1 MGPSILQAIMR
12 EPTRSYQDIYDPNR
26 PPSHRRQPGSSGFS
40 SPSTSR
46 PSSIR
51 SSGSAT
57 STQGPA
63 WVNGQWEWSN
73 FQGRKGLTG
82 GTRSLYTPSVV
93 GRSLGLGNQAR
104 AGGGAQSVRSAGGS
118 VYEGSEDGRSVTSG
132 ASASGSVRTF
142 MSAPGGG
149 AGERRTKKKGSSSRD
164 ASESAAAPAP
174 SGYDRASRSRSLSN
188 SSSTTALESR
198 RSSRFDT
205 APPVPK
211 SHSSRLGSNGGA
223 DQPSRRY
230 SSAVSSSS
238 STSPPL
244 RPSFPTS
251 PTLSSGSSPSRSKS
265 PRSHLSS
272 GATTPSLTSSSSS
285 ALSSEPRTPIYAVAD
300 PYLPVLTLEG
310 DKPRKVKKSR
320 SSKLVP
326 LETVQPVEPV
336 VEVETPVQ
344 EVRAPAAYPSEK
356 PTSDDATT
364 LPVPVPGRFY
374 SVDEIFGAAP
384 AGDVDDSSAKAA
396 PHEDKPPQQDADLPV
411 PSPFLAA
418 DPLPSPFLEA
428 APPLAPLK
436 PDADET
442 VDDATAAPGVPR
454 LKLTRTESEQS
465 RIGVRGSVELEV
477 DEGDKGDSP
486 AREKAVRRSMD
497 EVEEEDEDEDEDEAS
512 EDETGSSEYDEDEAP
527 TPEEPAPA
535 ARAPRVSA
543 SPAPAP
549 APAPP
554 VLARFV
560 KDKRARSGRPTQ
572 EPVVSRAPNLQPVYE
587 VVKSSKPSRSYAPS
601 SVSSFDAQPRSS
613 SPANSDLSASSSGSY
628 AYGASTDVPDW
639 LDRIRT
645 LGEPIQPLITSQGPQ
660 PKRQLNPPPH
670 WTVQQLR
677 AGGGSGSSVSS
688 NGSSN
693 GGRPSMPRPRSV
705 KSLRSRAK
713 VLEGLPEEAEA
724 EAEAVAADE
733 FDRRSV
739 LSTTATLSASPAWLR
754 KDGLSPAGSIRTSSS
769 SANGLSRT
777 SSLADRS
784 SSDVPAS
791 HRRARSM
798 DMERPRM
805 QALSPL
811 SRSTSTSTSASR
823 PASTKTSSSYDFESI
838 AASGPKPKGLAKFLQ
853 PPLASSKAVRE
864 PAPVVVRNPRTSSL
878 RASSLYEP
886 SSSRPSSLFDASP
899 APRRS
904 LEDESDDGRSVSGL
918 SMISVMSAPQLTPVR
933 PPKNP
938 ARRLSS
944 SSLIR
949 PAVPFPAESLMQP
962 PSRTQSPA
970 GSIRSDFERSAPSF
984 ASFDQR
990 TPRLSASF
998 SAVERPIMQRPVV
1011 APPPPAPPIT
1021 TAPPAES
1028 TVAPSDLTRST
1039 SLASRARPVSS
1050 YLPPSATSSTPT
1062 SLAIARRFDGK
1073 QQKTS
1078 RRFGLFRRSTDGD
1091 SGSKRRFE
1099 PTLDLTYDTLDA
1111 NFMRKRIRS
1120 DELVVEVIAAS
1131 VDRWDRERVFQLARG
1146 TNGVGFVPGRAVVGK
1161 VLEIGAEVRKVKKGE
1176 LVWGL
1181 SPLRK
1186 SGGLASLVI
1195 LSRDHVAAAPASL
1208 SPEISAALPSAAT
1221 SAMLI
1226 MQSLCDSL
1234 PKGSKVLVLNAHT
1247 GVGYLCLQL
1256 AHHYRPGVAGSRD
1269 LWMVAQCSMSVS
1281 DGETTL
1287 REAGATDV
1295 LREEPLAA
1303 INGLHEGSFDVVID
1317 TMGGRRLYDA
1327 SRRILHNSGRFIT
1340 TVGDELG
1347 ESDYNTSLRSL
1358 RRAFVRKDKKQISY
1372 WRVDADGDSREAVRD
1387 TLDKVRDVVD
1397 AGALKPRVESVLP
1410 MSEARRTF
1418 DEREAELEG
1427 VVVRVREV

>member
-93 GRSLGLGNQAR
+93 GRSLGLGHQAR

-118 VYEGSEDGRSVTSG
+118 IYDGSEDGRSVTSG

-142 MSAPGGG
+142 LSAPG
-149 AGERRTKKKGSSSRD
+149 GERRTKKKSSSSRD
-164 ASESAAAPAP
+164 AAPGSVASPAP

-198 RSSRFDT
+198 RSSRFDS
-205 APPVPK
+205 PPPLPK
-211 SHSSRLGSNGGA
+211 SQSSRLSSSGGA

-230 SSAVSSSS
+230 SSAVSTSS
-238 STSPPL
+238 STSAPV
-244 RPSFPTS
+244 RPSFPIS
-251 PTLSSGSSPSRSKS
+251 PTLSSSSSPSRSKS

-285 ALSSEPRTPIYAVAD
+285 ALSSEPRTPIHAVAD
-300 PYLPVLTLEG
+300 PYLPALALEG

-320 SSKLVP
+320 SSRLVP
-326 LETVQPVEPV
+326 LETVQAVEPAVAVEPPVE
-336 VEVETPVQ
+336 EIH
-344 EVRAPAAYPSEK
+344 APTAVPSET
-356 PTSDDATT
+356 PTSDNATIS
-364 LPVPVPGRFY
+364 PVLVPGRVY
-374 SVDEIFGAAP
+374 SVDEIFGSAPTGDVVNVSDKDAP
-384 AGDVDDSSAKAA
+384 AEGKLEQEAA
-396 PHEDKPPQQDADLPV
+396 LPA
-411 PSPFLAA
+411 PSPFLVA

-428 APPLAPLK
+428 APPLASHKLG
-436 PDADET
+436 PDAP
-442 VDDATAAPGVPR
+442 VDDTTATPAVPR

-477 DEGDKGDSP
+477 DEGDKGESP
-486 AREKAVRRSMD
+486 AREQPVRRSMD
-497 EVEEEDEDEDEDEAS
+497 EVEEEDEDEEEAS
-512 EDETGSSEYDEDEAP
+512 EDETESSEYDEDEAR
-527 TPEEPAPA
+527 TPEEPAQYA
-535 ARAPRVSA
+535 KAPRVSP

-587 VVKSSKPSRSYAPS
+587 VVKSSRPSRSYATS
-601 SVSSFDAQPRSS
+601 SVSSLDAQPRSS
-613 SPANSDLSASSSGSY
+613 SPANSDLSGTSSGSY

-645 LGEPIQPLITSQGPQ
+645 LGEPIQPLDTSQGPQ

-677 AGGGSGSSVSS
+677 SGGGSGSSVSS

-705 KSLRSRAK
+705 KSLRARAK

-739 LSTTATLSASPAWLR
+739 LSTTATLSASPAWVR

-784 SSDVPAS
+784 SSDTPAS

-798 DMERPRM
+798 DMERPRT

-823 PASTKTSSSYDFESI
+823 PASTKTSSSYDFEAI
-838 AASGPKPKGLAKFLQ
+838 AASGPKPKGFSKFLQ

-864 PAPVVVRNPRTSSL
+864 PTPVVVRNARTSSL

-886 SSSRPSSLFDASP
+886 FSSRPSSLYDASP

-970 GSIRSDFERSAPSF
+970 GSIRSDLERSAPSF

-998 SAVERPIMQRPVV
+998 SAVERPLMQRPVV
-1011 APPPPAPPIT
+1011 SPPPPAPPIT
-1021 TAPPAES
+1021 TAPLAES
-1028 TVAPSDLTRST
+1028 TIAASDITRST
-1039 SLASRARPVSS
+1039 SLASRTRPVSS
-1050 YLPPSATSSTPT
+1050 YLPPSATSATPT

-1091 SGSKRRFE
+1091 SGNKRRFE
-1099 PTLDLTYDTLDA
+1099 PSLDLTYDTLDA

-1120 DELVVEVIAAS
+1120 DELVVEVLAAS
-1131 VDRWDRERVFQLARG
+1131 VDRWDRERVWALARG

-1195 LSRDHVAAAPASL
+1195 FSRDHVAAAPTAL
-1208 SPEISAALPSAAT
+1208 SPELSAALPSAAT

-1269 LWMVAQCSMSVS
+1269 LWMVAQCPMSVS
-1281 DGETTL
+1281 DGEATL

-1397 AGALKPRVESVLP
+1397 AGALKPRVESVVP

>member
-93 GRSLGLGNQAR
+93 GRSLGLGGQAR
-104 AGGGAQSVRSAGGS
+104 AGTGAQSVRSAGGS
-118 VYEGSEDGRSVTSG
+118 IYEGSEDGRSVTSG

-142 MSAPGGG
+142 LSAPG
-149 AGERRTKKKGSSSRD
+149 GERRTKKKGTSSRD
-164 ASESAAAPAP
+164 AQGGVAAPPQP
-174 SGYDRASRSRSLSN
+174 SGYDRSSRSRSLSN
-188 SSSTTALESR
+188 SSSTTALEAR
-198 RSSRFDT
+198 RSSRFDS
-205 APPVPK
+205 APPLPK
-211 SHSSRLGSNGGA
+211 SQSSRLSSSGGA

-230 SSAVSSSS
+230 SSAGSTSS

-244 RPSFPTS
+244 RPSLPTS
-251 PTLSSGSSPSRSKS
+251 PTLSSSSSPSRSKS

-285 ALSSEPRTPIYAVAD
+285 ALSSEPRTPIHAVAD
-300 PYLPVLTLEG
+300 PYLPALALEA

-326 LETVQPVEPV
+326 LEAVQAVEPTAA
-336 VEVETPVQ
+336 VEPAVQ
-344 EVRAPAAYPSEK
+344 EIRAPAAASTEVCPPLPELTHVVRQLTELACAQT
-356 PTSDDATT
+356 PTSNDSTT
-364 LPVPVPGRFY
+364 SPVPVPGRFY
-374 SVDEIFGAAP
+374 SVDEIFGAAAP
-384 AGDVDDSSAKAA
+384 TEAETDKAGLPKAQ
-396 PHEDKPPQQDADLPV
+396 PKQDATLPV

-428 APPLAPLK
+428 APPLAPQ
-436 PDADET
+436 A
-442 VDDATAAPGVPR
+442 VDDNVITDDSTGAPAVPR

-477 DEGDKGDSP
+477 DEADKGDSP
-486 AREKAVRRSMD
+486 VREKPVRRSMD
-497 EVEEEDEDEDEDEAS
+497 EVEEEDEDEQQSSS
-512 EDETGSSEYDEDEAP
+512 EGETDSSEYDEDEAP
-527 TPEEPAPA
+527 TPEEPAQPI
-535 ARAPRVSA
+535 RAPRVSP
-543 SPAPAP
+543 SPAPTP
-549 APAPP
+549 ALAPP

-560 KDKRARSGRPTQ
+560 KDKRARSGRPTP

-587 VVKSSKPSRSYAPS
+587 VVKSSRPSRSYAPS

-613 SPANSDLSASSSGSY
+613 SPANSDVSGSSGGSY

-645 LGEPIQPLITSQGPQ
+645 LGEPIQPLVTSQAPQ

-705 KSLRSRAK
+705 RSLRSRAK

-739 LSTTATLSASPAWLR
+739 LSTTATLSASPAWVR
-754 KDGLSPAGSIRTSSS
+754 KDGLSPAGSIRTASS
-769 SANGLSRT
+769 SANGLSRS

-784 SSDVPAS
+784 ASDGPAS

-823 PASTKTSSSYDFESI
+823 PASTKTSSSYDFEAI
-838 AASGPKPKGLAKFLQ
+838 AASGPKPKGFSKFLQ

-864 PAPVVVRNPRTSSL
+864 PTPVVVRNARTSSL

-886 SSSRPSSLFDASP
+886 TSPRPSSLYDASP
-899 APRRS
+899 TPRRS

-949 PAVPFPAESLMQP
+949 PAVPFPAESLLVDP

-970 GSIRSDFERSAPSF
+970 GSIRSGLERSAPSF

-1021 TAPPAES
+1021 TAPPAEP
-1028 TVAPSDLTRST
+1028 TFAASDVTRST
-1039 SLASRARPVSS
+1039 SLASRSRPVSS
-1050 YLPPSATSSTPT
+1050 YLPPSATSATPT

-1078 RRFGLFRRSTDGD
+1078 RRFGLFRRSNDGENGS
-1091 SGSKRRFE
+1091 SGNKRRFE
-1099 PTLDLTYDTLDA
+1099 PSLDLTYDSLDA

-1131 VDRWDRERVFQLARG
+1131 VDRWDRERVWQLARG

-1161 VLEIGAEVRKVKKGE
+1161 VLEVGADVRRVKKGE

-1186 SGGLASLVI
+1186 VRRPYLPLPSPSLSFLERPTDSFFSRARSRAASPRSSS
-1195 LSRDHVAAAPASL
+1195 SRATTSPPRPPRSRPSSRPPSPRQPRRPCSSCSRCATRSRRAPRSSSSTRTPAS
-1208 SPEISAALPSAAT
+1208 AT
-1221 SAMLI
+1221 SA
-1226 MQSLCDSL
+1226 SS
-1234 PKGSKVLVLNAHT
+1234 
-1247 GVGYLCLQL
+1247 
-1256 AHHYRPGVAGSRD
+1256 SR
-1269 LWMVAQCSMSVS
+1269 
-1281 DGETTL
+1281 TTTA
-1287 REAGATDV
+1287 RASPARATCGWS
-1295 LREEPLAA
+1295 P
-1303 INGLHEGSFDVVID
+1303 S
-1317 TMGGRRLYDA
+1317 
-1327 SRRILHNSGRFIT
+1327 
-1340 TVGDELG
+1340 
-1347 ESDYNTSLRSL
+1347 
-1358 RRAFVRKDKKQISY
+1358 
-1372 WRVDADGDSREAVRD
+1372 
-1387 TLDKVRDVVD
+1387 
-1397 AGALKPRVESVLP
+1397 
-1410 MSEARRTF
+1410 AR
-1418 DEREAELEG
+1418 
-1427 VVVRVREV
+1427 